1 MTSAF
6 GRGLTSTTPSTGPVV
21 GVGVGVVE
29 GGEER
34 KEEGRHAQRRQWEE
48 RKGERE
54 RGVPIW
60 SERYACYL
68 VPSTLSI

>member
-1 MTSAF
+1 MVRNESFSPRDICISARLDKYNTINRSCS
-6 GRGLTSTTPSTGPVV
+6 GGEGE
-21 GVGVGVVE
+21 E
-29 GGEER
+29 GG
-34 KEEGRHAQRRQWEE
+34 K
-48 RKGERE
+48 KGEKAVGGKERE